1 MPARRSS
8 IGTCRPARTSTGNL
22 PEGVE
27 FNIHNHSL
35 ARNSGQPY
43 PLANDWYRQSNTDV
57 PDDSF
62 EDLGNVF
69 AKLVFGFVWL
79 THLLGL
85 HDLVNAGRRV
95 SRRMLD
101 RLQLTSY
108 QAGLLSRGVQS
119 RMDSRE
125 PFNRVLDTA
134 IGFAGAVGVAAFD
147 DMAHVNERVGSLFS
161 VNGLVN

>member
-1 MPARRSS
+1 MPAQRSS
-8 IGTCRPARTSTGNL
+8 NTCRPTRTSTGNL

-43 PLANDWYRQSNTDV
+43 PSANDWYWRSNTDV
-57 PDDSF
+57 PDDLF
-62 EDLGNVF
+62 KDLGNVF
-69 AKLVFGFVWL
+69 AKLVSGFVWL

-119 RMDSRE
+119 RMDPRE
-125 PFNRVLDTA
+125 PFNWVLDTA

-147 DMAHVNERVGSLFS
+147 DMAHVNERVGGLFS

>member
-1 MPARRSS
+1 MPAQRSS
-8 IGTCRPARTSTGNL
+8 NSTRRPARTSTGNL

-35 ARNSGQPY
+35 ACNSRQPY
-43 PLANDWYRQSNTDV
+43 LSVGDWYRRSNTDV
-57 PDDSF
+57 PDNSF

-69 AKLVFGFVWL
+69 TKLVFGFVWL

-85 HDLVNAGRRV
+85 HDLMNAGRRV

-101 RLQLTSY
+101 CLQLTSY
-108 QAGLLSRGVQS
+108 QAGLLSRGVQP
-119 RMDSRE
+119 RMDPRE
-125 PFNRVLDTA
+125 PFNWVLDTV

-147 DMAHVNERVGSLFS
+147 DMVHVNERVGGLFS

>member
-1 MPARRSS
+1 MPANRSS
-8 IGTCRPARTSTGNL
+8 HGTRRPARTSTGNL

-43 PLANDWYRQSNTDV
+43 PSANDWYRRLNTDV
-57 PDDSF
+57 PDYSF
-62 EDLGNVF
+62 KDLGNVF

-85 HDLVNAGRRV
+85 HDLVNTGRRV
-95 SRRMLD
+95 SQRMLD
-101 RLQLTSY
+101 RLQLTSC
-108 QAGLLSRGVQS
+108 QAGLLSRGIQS
-119 RMDSRE
+119 RMDPRE

-147 DMAHVNERVGSLFS
+147 DMAHVNERVGSLFL

>member
-8 IGTCRPARTSTGNL
+8 NGTRRPARTSTGNL

-43 PLANDWYRQSNTDV
+43 PSANDWYRRSNTDV

-62 EDLGNVF
+62 EDLSNVF

-125 PFNRVLDTA
+125 PFNRVLDTT

-147 DMAHVNERVGSLFS
+147 DMAHVNERVGGLFS

>member
-8 IGTCRPARTSTGNL
+8 NNTRRPARTPTGNL

-43 PLANDWYRQSNTDV
+43 PLANDWYWWSNTDV

-69 AKLVFGFVWL
+69 AKFVFGFVWL

-85 HDLVNAGRRV
+85 HNLVNTRRRV
-95 SRRMLD
+95 SQRTLD

-119 RMDSRE
+119 RMDPRE
-125 PFNRVLDTA
+125 PFNQVLDTA
-134 IGFAGAVGVAAFD
+134 IGFTGAVGVVAFD
-147 DMAHVNERVGSLFS
+147 DMAHVNERVGGLFP
-161 VNGLVN
+161 VNSLVN

>member
-1 MPARRSS
+1 M
-8 IGTCRPARTSTGNL
+8 
-22 PEGVE
+22 
-27 FNIHNHSL
+27 
-35 ARNSGQPY
+35 
-43 PLANDWYRQSNTDV
+43 NTDV
-57 PDDSF
+57 PDDLF

-108 QAGLLSRGVQS
+108 QAASEKVASCYLSIIS
-119 RMDSRE
+119 
-125 PFNRVLDTA
+125 PY
-134 IGFAGAVGVAAFD
+134 FD
-147 DMAHVNERVGSLFS
+147 YFVII
-161 VNGLVN
+161 